1 VVGQTQLLFF
11 SALAFS
17 LLILS
22 GIYPAEMRCVNLDAD
37 WFYRMAGKRFIW
49 FCEKPLMAFG
59 NFIDRNVLRMAGAS
73 KYSPNG
79 AVYCEE
85 GMDKF
90 YHVELTSIPT
100 VIYNWVRHLRTEI
113 GYLPINVAYVVIS
126 FIGLLFLMFLLR

>member
-1 VVGQTQLLFF
+1 
-11 SALAFS
+11 
-17 LLILS
+17 
-22 GIYPAEMRCVNLDAD
+22 
-37 WFYRMAGKRFIW
+37 
-49 FCEKPLMAFG
+49 MAFG
-59 NFIDRNVLRMAGAS
+59 NLIDRNVLRMAGAS
-73 KYSPNG
+73 KSSPGG

-90 YHVELTSIPT
+90 YHMGLTSIPG